1 MSKLIE
7 AVLKVPMDDVYSS
20 DWQPCSQEEPN
31 YLLAKVSVEP
41 VEFKDVGS
49 RLVLDTI
56 RQELKELGYRD
67 EEFVGGDSFIRVQLT
82 NGDVKFALFANKDRG
97 SFYTVGVTFEK
108 STDHFEEGFFDRNIV
123 EYYRLLTYFSSKF
136 TKLRSDLLFIRP
148 TYIARR
154 DDNSERWTHMLQ
166 MTDRLHVP
174 SQAAND

>member
-97 SFYTVGVTFEK
+97 SLYTVGVTFEK

-136 TKLRSDLLFIRP
+136 TKLRSDLLFIQP

-154 DDNSERWTHMLQ
+154 EDDSERWTHILQ